1 MTDAERVAAGPM
13 VALERI
19 TATVSDRLTDDTA
32 RAASSC
38 CEEQGTRAPSLPQRS
53 SSAISARDPRTAAKH
68 ETQASH
74 AQAASQCGG

>member
-13 VALERI
+13 VALERL

-32 RAASSC
+32 RRRVVVLRG
-38 CEEQGTRAPSLPQRS
+38 QGARAPSLPQRG

-74 AQAASQCGG
+74 VQAASQCGG